1 MAKDYKVI
9 IQDISTG
16 SYRTETGWD
25 SNIVNAKKFDQSYI
39 DEIDLLPT
47 GSYHPIFVTI
57 IT

>member
-16 SYRTETGWD
+16 SYRTETSWD

-39 DEIDLLPT
+39 DEIDSLPT
-47 GSYHPIFVTI
+47 GSYHPIF
-57 IT
+57 ITVIT